1 MKPLKIVI
9 VGLGLIGGSMA
20 KALKQNTSHQ
30 VLGMDQDEDALLDAC
45 SCGAIDG
52 KAGRDDL
59 KTADLVYLCVYPEGA
74 LAFARE
80 YGPLLKAGSVLTD
93 ACGVKEELCAAMAAL
108 PGQYT
113 FVAGHPMA
121 GKERSGFAAS
131 DPSIFVGASYILVD
145 TGAPDWAMALVRERA
160 EEMGFGRVVRT
171 TPARHDC
178 LYLPAAPCPGLRL
191 CHEPP
196 LPGAPGLFRRQLP
209 GRVPGGEHQRRPVE
223 PPVSGQPEG
232 PDPGAGPADR
242 QSFQTA
248 GRGGPP
254 GPGGAS
260 LAAAH
265 RRPDQTAG
273 GINARPRKQAA
284 RPLAPQG
291 EEAPRVRA
299 R

>member
-171 TPARHDC
+171 TPARHDRII
-178 LYLPAAPCPGLRL
+178 A
-191 CHEPP
+191 
-196 LPGAPGLFRRQLP
+196 FTSQLP
-209 GRVPGGEHQRRPVE
+209 HALACAYVMSPRCPEHQGFSAGSYRDVSRVANINDALWSRLFLDNQKALTQELDQLIANLSRLRDAVDRRDQE
-223 PPVSGQPEG
+223 ELRSLLRTAAQIK
-232 PDPGAGPADR
+232 R
-242 QSFQTA
+242 QV
-248 GRGGPP
+248 G
-254 GPGGAS
+254 
-260 LAAAH
+260 
-265 RRPDQTAG
+265 
-273 GINARPRKQAA
+273 
-284 RPLAPQG
+284 
-291 EEAPRVRA
+291 
-299 R
+299 

>member
-160 EEMGFGRVVRT
+160 GEMGFGRVVRT
-171 TPARHDC
+171 TPARHDQMI
-178 LYLPAAPCPGLRL
+178 AFAS
-191 CHEPP
+191 
-196 LPGAPGLFRRQLP
+196 QLP
-209 GRVPGGEHQRRPVE
+209 HALACAYVMSPRCPEHQGFSAGSYRDVSRVANINDALWSRLFLDNQKALTQELDQLIANLSRLRDAVDRRDQE
-223 PPVSGQPEG
+223 ELRSLLRTAAQIK
-232 PDPGAGPADR
+232 R
-242 QSFQTA
+242 QV
-248 GRGGPP
+248 G
-254 GPGGAS
+254 
-260 LAAAH
+260 
-265 RRPDQTAG
+265 
-273 GINARPRKQAA
+273 
-284 RPLAPQG
+284 
-291 EEAPRVRA
+291 
-299 R
+299 